1 MNTTERIESSKVAKE
16 IGNALFKGGRFRQAQ
31 GKYKK
36 ALGFIEPGPNF
47 SEEEKQQLRDHK
59 LSLYL
64 NLAAVKLK
72 VLDYKEVIE
81 NCNKALGLDH
91 ESVKALFRRAQ
102 AEFHT
107 SLFDEAKR
115 DLSHAAQL
123 SPQDKDIRQLLDK
136 VNQRLKAIHD
146 KEKKAFSN
154 MFASD

>member
-1 MNTTERIESSKVAKE
+1 MNSTEKIEASKAAKDL
-16 IGNALFKGGRFRQAQ
+16 GNTFFKAGRFRQAQ
-31 GKYKK
+31 AKYKS

-47 SEEEKQQLRDHK
+47 SDEEKLQLKDHK

-81 NCNKALGLDH
+81 NCNKALGLDQ

-102 AEFHT
+102 ALFHT
-107 SLFDEAKR
+107 SLFVEAKR
-115 DLSHAAQL
+115 DLTQAAQL

-136 VNQRLKAIHD
+136 VNQRLKVIHD